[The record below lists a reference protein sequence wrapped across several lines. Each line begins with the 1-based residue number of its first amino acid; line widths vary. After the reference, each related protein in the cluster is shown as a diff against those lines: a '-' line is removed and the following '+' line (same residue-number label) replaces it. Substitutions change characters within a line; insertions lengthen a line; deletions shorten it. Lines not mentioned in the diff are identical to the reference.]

1 MDPHYD
7 TIGKTYSLTR
17 TEDPRITQWLIKLL
31 ALEKG
36 SSVIDIG
43 AGTGNYSWALAKHGF
58 NVSAVEPS
66 QAMRQ
71 QAKPH
76 TRLNWVASIAE
87 SLPFANDKFDGAI
100 MTLALHHLK
109 DWRQSIS
116 EALRVTGIGPF
127 IIFAFDVNHK
137 TRFWLF
143 DYFPKLV
150 EIDNARSPTME
161 DLTQFVT
168 ESLGAT
174 LKRISFPLPKDLID
188 HFSSADWAHPEAYLQ
203 KGFRRGIS
211 SFARLDRQYL
221 DQGLQNLRNDLETGR
236 WHQKYGDLLN
246 LEEYDQGYLFIRL
259 CS

>member
-43 AGTGNYSWALAKHGF
+43 AGTGNYSWALAEHGF

-66 QAMRQ
+66 HAMRQ

-87 SLPFANDKFDGAI
+87 SLPFANDQFDGAI

-127 IIFAFDVNHK
+127 IIFTFDVNHK
-137 TRFWLF
+137 TKFWLF

-174 LKRISFPLPKDLID
+174 LKHISFPLPKDLID

-203 KGFRRGIS
+203 KEFRRGIS
-211 SFARLDRQYL
+211 SFAKLDRQYL

-246 LEEYDQGYLFIRL
+246 LEKYDQGYLFIRL